1 MAACIKV
8 VKRAFLSY
16 LQWGNTRKI
25 IRSRMRDPAPDDDFM
40 PADVGKL
47 TPD

>member
-8 VKRAFLSY
+8 AKRAFLSY
-16 LQWGNTRKI
+16 LQRGNARKI
-25 IRSRMRDPAPDDDFM
+25 IRSRMRDPAPDDDFK

-47 TPD
+47 TLD